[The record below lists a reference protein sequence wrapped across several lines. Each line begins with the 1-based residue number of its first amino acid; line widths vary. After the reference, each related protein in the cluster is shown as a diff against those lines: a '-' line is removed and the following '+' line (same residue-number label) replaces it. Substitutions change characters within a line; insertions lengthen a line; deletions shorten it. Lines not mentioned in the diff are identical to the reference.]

1 MKNYVTVTPI
11 TENTPK
17 LSIKTTRFATWETI
31 RDMETLPIG
40 SEVEIKLKDGTQAVF
55 QLAATDVYGGHKAF
69 VAKDCILDEAPMNH
83 KWTNDGGWV
92 ESDMRNRTMKKLLE
106 LLPDELR
113 EIIVP
118 RQIRQN
124 IHDKKVGSE
133 DLIWIPSYTEVVGPN
148 GWGARADVDD
158 VHFPLFDSERARVK
172 QDRAGKETTW
182 WWLRSPNTGGATYF
196 YSITAS
202 GSSNYAN
209 SANYSCGVAFGF
221 LI

>member
-1 MKNYVTVTPI
+1 MKNYETVTPI

-17 LSIKTTRFATWETI
+17 LSIKSTRFATWETI
-31 RDMETLPIG
+31 RDAEWPPIG
-40 SEVEIKLKDGTQAVF
+40 SEVEVTLKDGTPVVF
-55 QLAATDVYGGHKAF
+55 QLAANDVYGGHKAF
-69 VAKDCILDEAPMNH
+69 VSKDCILDEAPMNH
-83 KWTNDGGWV
+83 EWTNDGGWV

-148 GWGARADVDD
+148 GWGARADVND

-182 WWLRSPNTGGATYF
+182 WWLRSPHTGSTTHFCG
-196 YSITAS
+196 ITAS
-202 GSSNYAN
+202 GSSSHDNAITSY
-209 SANYSCGVAFGF
+209 GVAFGF

>member
-1 MKNYVTVTPI
+1 MNEQTNK
-11 TENTPK
+11 TENIGNNPR
-17 LSIKTTRFATWETI
+17 IRFMCQNDTTWENL
-31 RDMETLPIG
+31 RSRGLPVG
-40 SEVEIKLKDGTQAVF
+40 SELEIVLKDGSTVIF
-55 QLAATDVYGGHKAF
+55 QLAANDVYGGHKAF
-69 VAKDCILDEAPMNH
+69 VSKDCVLDEAPMNH
-83 KWTNDGGWV
+83 EWTNDGGWI

-148 GWGARADVDD
+148 GWGARADVGD

-182 WWLRSPNTGGATYF
+182 WWLRSPYTGVAAYF
-196 YSITAS
+196 YYITTS
-202 GSSNYAN
+202 GSNTNGSASNAY
-209 SANYSCGVAFGF
+209 GVAFGF

>member
-1 MKNYVTVTPI
+1 MLFRSV
-11 TENTPK
+11 
-17 LSIKTTRFATWETI
+17 
-31 RDMETLPIG
+31 
-40 SEVEIKLKDGTQAVF
+40 
-55 QLAATDVYGGHKAF
+55 LANDVYGGHKAF
-69 VAKDCILDEAPMNH
+69 VSKDCVLDEAPMNH
-83 KWTNDGGWV
+83 EWTNDGGWV

-172 QDRAGKETTW
+172 QDHAGKETTW
-182 WWLRSPNTGGATYF
+182 WWLRSPPTGNTTTF
-196 YSITAS
+196 YGITAS
-202 GSSNYAN
+202 GSSGSNGADSSY
-209 SANYSCGVAFGF
+209 GVAFGF

>member
-1 MKNYVTVTPI
+1 MKNYETVTPI

-17 LSIKTTRFATWETI
+17 LSIKSTRFATWETI
-31 RDMETLPIG
+31 RDAEWPPIG
-40 SEVEIKLKDGTQAVF
+40 SEVEVTLKDGTPVVF
-55 QLAATDVYGGHKAF
+55 QLAANDVYGGHKAF
-69 VAKDCILDEAPMNH
+69 VSKDCILDEAPMNH
-83 KWTNDGGWV
+83 EWTNDGGWV

-148 GWGARADVDD
+148 GWGARADVND

-182 WWLRSPNTGGATYF
+182 WWLRSPATGTATTF
-196 YSITAS
+196 YSIATS
-202 GSSNYAN
+202 GSSNAVSAPN
-209 SANYSCGVAFGF
+209 SYGVAFGF

>member
-1 MKNYVTVTPI
+1 MNEQTNK
-11 TENTPK
+11 TENIGNNPRICFMCQNDT
-17 LSIKTTRFATWETI
+17 TWENL
-31 RDMETLPIG
+31 RSRSLPVG
-40 SEVEIKLKDGTQAVF
+40 SELEIVLKDGSTVVF
-55 QLAATDVYGGHKAF
+55 QLAANDVYGGHKAF

-83 KWTNDGGWV
+83 EWTNDGGWV

-182 WWLRSPNTGGATYF
+182 WWLRSPNTGYTTTF
-196 YSITAS
+196 YSITTS
-202 GSSNYAN
+202 GSSGNN
-209 SANYSCGVAFGF
+209 SAGNSYGVAFGF

>member
-1 MKNYVTVTPI
+1 MNEQTNK
-11 TENTPK
+11 TENIGNNPRICFMCQNDT
-17 LSIKTTRFATWETI
+17 TWENL
-31 RDMETLPIG
+31 RSRGLPVG
-40 SEVEIKLKDGTQAVF
+40 SELEIVLKDGSTVVF
-55 QLAATDVYGGHKAF
+55 QLAANDVYGGHKAF
-69 VAKDCILDEAPMNH
+69 VSKDCVLDEAPMNH
-83 KWTNDGGWV
+83 EWTNDGGWV
-92 ESDMRNRTMKKLLE
+92 ESDMRNRTMKKLFE

-182 WWLRSPNTGGATYF
+182 WWLRSPNTGVATTF
-196 YSITAS
+196 YSITPS
-202 GSSNYAN
+202 GSSYNSFAYA
-209 SANYSCGVAFGF
+209 SYGVAFGF

>member
-1 MKNYVTVTPI
+1 MKTNETAKKTGENVLQLRVVTAR
-11 TENTPK
+11 
-17 LSIKTTRFATWETI
+17 SATWEDI
-31 RDMETLPIG
+31 RDMENLPIG
-40 SEVEIKLKDGTQAVF
+40 SELEIVLKDGSTVVF
-55 QLAATDVYGGHKAF
+55 QLAANDVYGGHKAF
-69 VAKDCILDEAPMNH
+69 VSKDCVLDEAPMNH
-83 KWTNDGGWV
+83 EWTNDGGWG

-133 DLIWIPSYTEVVGPN
+133 DLIWIPSYTEAVGPN

-182 WWLRSPNTGGATYF
+182 WWLRSPNTGSTTAFYF
-196 YSITAS
+196 ITTS
-202 GSSNYAN
+202 GSSINA

>member
-1 MKNYVTVTPI
+1 MNEQTNK
-11 TENTPK
+11 TENIGNNPRICFMCQNDT
-17 LSIKTTRFATWETI
+17 TWENL
-31 RDMETLPIG
+31 RSRSLPVG
-40 SEVEIKLKDGTQAVF
+40 SELEIVLKDGRTVVF
-55 QLAATDVYGGHKAF
+55 QLAANDVYGVHKAF
-69 VAKDCILDEAPMNH
+69 VSKDCVLDEAPMNH
-83 KWTNDGGWV
+83 EWTNDGGWV

-148 GWGARADVDD
+148 GCGARADVDD

-182 WWLRSPNTGGATYF
+182 WWLRSPHTGNATYF
-196 YSITAS
+196 CHITAG
-202 GSSNYAN
+202 GSSSSSGA
-209 SANYSCGVAFGF
+209 SYSYGVAFGF